1 MDRRELDFS
10 GKVAL
15 ITGGS
20 RGIGKGIAL
29 ALAERGARIMICG
42 RKEDTLKAVVEEF
55 RALGHEVMVKPAN
68 VGKSDQVKALIE
80 SLEAEFGRL
89 DILIN
94 NVGMN
99 IFTPSLID
107 TDESLWDK
115 ILETNVK
122 GPYLVTK
129 EAVRLIRKSGEGRI
143 INISSIAA
151 RKAAMG
157 MGIYCIA
164 KAGLE
169 MLTRVLAVEL
179 AQEKITVNSV
189 APCMVKTGFSKFFWG
204 NESLLPELTKMIPMG
219 RIAEVDD
226 VVGCVLFLASDL
238 SRFVTGETITVDGGS
253 MA

>member
-1 MDRRELDFS
+1 VDKRELDFS

-15 ITGGS
+15 VTGGS
-20 RGIGKGIAL
+20 RGIGKAIAL
-29 ALAERGARIMICG
+29 ALAERGAKVMICG
-42 RKEDTLKAVVEEF
+42 RKEDTLNAVRAEF
-55 RALGHEVMVKPAN
+55 KSLGHEVMARPAHI
-68 VGKSDQVKALIE
+68 GKADQVKSLIE
-80 SLEAEFGRL
+80 SLEAELGRL

-107 TDESLWDK
+107 SDESLFDK
-115 ILETNVK
+115 VMETNLK
-122 GPYLVTK
+122 GPYIVTK

-157 MGIYCIA
+157 MGFYCVA

-204 NESLLPELTKMIPMG
+204 NESLLPELTRMIPMG
-219 RIAEVDD
+219 RIAEVED
-226 VVGCVLFLASDL
+226 VVGSVLFLASDL
-238 SRFVTGETITVDGGS
+238 SGFVTGETITVDGGS
-253 MA
+253 LA